1 MLKNKYPL
9 IMVLASMVI
18 AASVMFVHL
27 FSQKKTEEIYLGET
41 EKVILL
47 LKKDFLSDTVH
58 NLIMEIDSLRER
70 KESAYQLNTD
80 ARKRRFEEEYYVSD
94 EEFTAFYEYRFREDL
109 NQDLWTAVLINEE
122 TGEVLYA
129 SDHIE
134 QDLPSEMVKK
144 VEEMLLTKAEVKKG
158 SLRGI
163 FGVSKTY
170 VENQVKE
177 EVAASIRNRR
187 FSNDSYIWVNEV
199 LNYEGGDRY
208 AIRRVH
214 PNLPETEGT
223 YLSTH
228 TEDLAG
234 NRPYEEE
241 LQGVKEN
248 GEHFFSYYFKK
259 LNSDEIAEKITYAKL
274 YPDFDWIIAMG
285 VNVDEVQA
293 YTEKVTGDIEG
304 LTSESAFQILAI
316 LLVIL
321 LSGLFFI
328 QVLGKARMMESQ
340 RTLLNEVNRDLLTGA
355 ETRRRGTKNLE
366 KLFQEYQRSS
376 GVTAVMMV
384 DIDRFKNINDTY
396 GHDVGDEVLKKVT
409 MTIHHMIRNTDHLIR
424 WGGDEFVGVF
434 PGMKEEYLREFGEKI
449 SVEVEKLHIESAGK
463 PLKVTLSMGFT
474 IFRAMDGS
482 YEDALKRADLALYE
496 SKNLGR
502 NKVTVF

>member
-1 MLKNKYPL
+1 MLKKKYPL
-9 IMVLASMVI
+9 IMVLAFMVI

-27 FSQKKTEEIYLGET
+27 YSHEKTKEIFLDET

-47 LKKDFLSDTVH
+47 LKKDFLSDTVN
-58 NLIMEIDSLRER
+58 NLIMEIDSLREQ
-70 KESAYQLNTD
+70 KEVVYQLNTD
-80 ARKRRFEEEYYVSD
+80 ARQRRFVEEYYVSE
-94 EEFTAFYEYRFREDL
+94 EEFASFYENRFRGDQ

-122 TGEVLYA
+122 TDELLYA
-129 SDHIE
+129 SEHLEGDTPTE
-134 QDLPSEMVKK
+134 V
-144 VEEMLLTKAEVKKG
+144 VEELEETLLSKGEVRKG

-163 FGVSKTY
+163 FGVSITY

-187 FSNDSYIWVNEV
+187 FSNESYIWVNEV
-199 LNYEGGDRY
+199 LNFEGGDQY

-248 GEHFFSYYFKK
+248 GEHFFNYYFKK
-259 LNSDEIAEKITYAKL
+259 LNSEEIGEKITYAKL
-274 YPDFDWIIAMG
+274 YEDFDWIIAMG
-285 VNVDEVQA
+285 VHVDEVHA
-293 YTEKVTGDIEG
+293 YTEKVTGEIEG
-304 LTSESAFQILAI
+304 LTSESVFQILGI

-321 LSGLFFI
+321 LSGLFLI
-328 QVLGKARMMESQ
+328 QVLEKARMMENQ
-340 RTLLNEVNRDLLTGA
+340 KTLLNEVNRDLLTGA
-355 ETRRRGTKNLE
+355 ETRRSGTKHLE
-366 KLFQEYQRSS
+366 KLFQEYQRSPGS
-376 GVTAVMMV
+376 TAVMMV

-396 GHDVGDEVLKKVT
+396 GHDIGDEVLKKVT
-409 MTIHHMIRNTDHLIR
+409 RTIHHMIRNTDHLIR
-424 WGGDEFVGVF
+424 WGGDEFVAVF

-449 SVEVEKLHIESAGK
+449 SLEVEKIRIESSEK
-463 PLKVTLSMGFT
+463 PLKVTLSMGLT
-474 IFRAMDGS
+474 VFRSEDRS

-502 NKVTVF
+502 NQVSVF

>member
-1 MLKNKYPL
+1 
-9 IMVLASMVI
+9 MVLASMVI

-27 FSQKKTEEIYLGET
+27 YSHEKTKEIYLGET
-41 EKVILL
+41 EKVILM
-47 LKKDFLSDTVH
+47 LKKDFLSDTVN
-58 NLIMEIDSLRER
+58 NLIMEIDSLREQ
-70 KESAYQLNTD
+70 KEAAYQLNTD
-80 ARKRRFEEEYYVSD
+80 ARQRRFVEEYYVSE
-94 EEFTAFYEYRFREDL
+94 EEFAAFYEERFRGDQ
-109 NQDLWTAVLINEE
+109 NQDLWTAVLINEDTDE
-122 TGEVLYA
+122 LLYA
-129 SDHIE
+129 SDHLKGDTPA
-134 QDLPSEMVKK
+134 Q
-144 VEEMLLTKAEVKKG
+144 VEKELEETLLSKGDVRKG

-163 FGVSKTY
+163 FGVSKIY

-199 LNYEGGDRY
+199 LNFEGGDRY

-285 VNVDEVQA
+285 VHVDEVQA

-304 LTSESAFQILAI
+304 LTSESVFQILAI

-321 LSGLFFI
+321 LSGLFLI
-328 QVLGKARMMESQ
+328 QVLGKARMMENQ

-355 ETRRRGTKNLE
+355 ETRRSGTKNLE

-376 GVTAVMMV
+376 GVTALMML

-424 WGGDEFVGVF
+424 WGGDEFVAVF
-434 PGMKEEYLREFGEKI
+434 PGMKVEYLREFGEKI
-449 SVEVEKLHIESAGK
+449 SIEVEKIHIESAGK
-463 PLKVTLSMGFT
+463 PLKVTISMGLT
-474 IFRAMDGS
+474 VFRSEDKS

-502 NKVTVF
+502 NQVSVF